1 MGEER
6 LEQGVGLKAGRQG
19 LLGMIHGS
27 GAESEPQFGRG
38 AGRLPGIVVE
48 NASRVAQ
55 EPAPKLLPLP
65 TNRSVRIFWVGAV
78 HDTGAGNPYLS
89 VTRELPAGHASL
101 RKARGLGGKRRSWGG
116 AAPQSRFR
124 AVLGLRRVGRGSLRK
139 RSRGAHPRSFAREF
153 SSDETGE
160 KLGDVPLEA
169 PLNAGLL

>member
-65 TNRSVRIFWVGAV
+65 TNRSVRLFWVGAV

-116 AAPQSRFR
+116 AAP
-124 AVLGLRRVGRGSLRK
+124 A
-139 RSRGAHPRSFAREF
+139 
-153 SSDETGE
+153 
-160 KLGDVPLEA
+160 VPLQGGA
-169 PLNAGLL
+169 RASPGGAGLFAEEEQRSTPAEFRPGVFLR